1 MHQVYET
8 QLNKITLGENLERIR
23 GQIFRCLP
31 VYEEGGEW
39 RKPLE
44 TLIVELLGIHSFLP
58 ENKELLSLICKLEGL
73 RVGTEEEIDFLLYRR
88 TIFEACGLISKI
100 KEQCE

>member
-1 MHQVYET
+1 MYDIQIDSSTV
-8 QLNKITLGENLERIR
+8 GENLERIR

-44 TLIVELLGIHSFLP
+44 TLIVELLGIHSFFP

-73 RVGTEEEIDFLLYRR
+73 RVGTEEEIDFMLYRR
-88 TIFEACGLISKI
+88 TIFEACGLINKI
-100 KEQCE
+100 KELCE

>member
-44 TLIVELLGIHSFLP
+44 TLIIELLGIHSFLP

>member
-1 MHQVYET
+1 MYQVYEI
-8 QLNKITLGENLERIR
+8 QPNKTTLQENLERIR

-44 TLIVELLGIHSFLP
+44 TLVVELLGIHSFLP

>member
-1 MHQVYET
+1 MYQVYEI
-8 QLNKITLGENLERIR
+8 QPNKITLQENLERIR

-44 TLIVELLGIHSFLP
+44 TLVVELLGIHSFLP

>member
-1 MHQVYET
+1 MSIYE
-8 QLNKITLGENLERIR
+8 ITPNVSTIGENLERIR

-44 TLIVELLGIHSFLP
+44 TLIIELLGIHSFFP
-58 ENKELLSLICKLEGL
+58 ENKDLLSLICKLEGL
-73 RVGTEEEIDFLLYRR
+73 RVGTEETIDFMLYRR
-88 TIFEACGLISKI
+88 SIFEACGLITKI
-100 KEQCE
+100 KEQCQ